1 MKHIK
6 KLISAVLSR
15 ITPTLKQIHT
25 VKFKREGEHPAERRE
40 STVVRSNET
49 RIPLLSF
56 RTRSLRTTHFSCAAV
71 SRYPKLA
78 APRILQRASAA
89 AGPNFSWKHFGAQS
103 KKEFESSLS
112 EVFGV
117 WRIDFLRCWF
127 QIVGFSTVNVKKLL
141 AQANWP
147 SEKLRES

>member
-40 STVVRSNET
+40 STMVRSNET

-78 APRILQRASAA
+78 APRILQRASDQQQQVRIS
-89 AGPNFSWKHFGAQS
+89 PENISEHSRKRNSSRLCLKFLV
-103 KKEFESSLS
+103 FEESTFC
-112 EVFGV
+112 V
-117 WRIDFLRCWF
+117 
-127 QIVGFSTVNVKKLL
+127 VGFKL
-141 AQANWP
+141 WDFRP
-147 SEKLRES
+147 

>member
-6 KLISAVLSR
+6 KLTSAVLSR

-40 STVVRSNET
+40 STMVRSNET

-103 KKEFESSLS
+103 KKGIRA
-112 EVFGV
+112 VFV
-117 WRIDFLRCWF
+117 WSFWCLKNRLFA
-127 QIVGFSTVNVKKLL
+127 LL
-141 AQANWP
+141 VSNCGIFDRKCEETAITSQ
-147 SEKLRES
+147 LT